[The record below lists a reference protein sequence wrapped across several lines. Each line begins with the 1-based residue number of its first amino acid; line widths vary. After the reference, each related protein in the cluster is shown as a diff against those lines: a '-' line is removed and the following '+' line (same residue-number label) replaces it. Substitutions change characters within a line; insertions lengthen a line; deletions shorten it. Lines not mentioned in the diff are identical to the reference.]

1 MATKL
6 QTRILNKISTWT
18 EWESV
23 KSTFKPLRGEICIV
37 EIPSGTSSTGLTPPA
52 TGIKVG
58 DGQHFFG
65 ELPWIQAVAGDV
77 TAWCKENMA
86 DFDSFKAQVAAAVAD
101 SEGGLQDAIDSL
113 GERVTNLEATVNTGD
128 NSNAKL
134 RQAITAVDGKA
145 DANAQ
150 NITGLTSTK
159 ADKTQ
164 VATDIATAKTAVLG
178 QKEGADFN
186 GTVMGAYEAAAA
198 AKDAAD
204 AASEAAGKALT
215 DAKAYTD
222 GKVTDILGKNDDN
235 SNFVGTVKGAYAA
248 AAAAQGKADTNA
260 GEITSIK
267 EDIQEI
273 NDMLGGAGEQ
283 TVAARLTALETN
295 DGVQD
300 GKIKDN
306 ADAIDANA
314 KAIKAEEERAMGV
327 EGDHETRIATME
339 NFWKA
344 ADDPVGTIDKLS
356 EIVDYISKD
365 TTGALDMA
373 KDIEANAKAIEDEV
387 ERAEKAEADLQDA
400 IDALYGDAA
409 VGTDTLGTVKDLA
422 EEAKQAASDNL
433 NTAKAYTDAAKEA
446 VLGEKGYAGTVKGAY
461 EAAAAASA
469 AAATA
474 DGKAVAAQGAA
485 DAAQGAADAAQD
497 DADAANTAIEKLL
510 GSSVSEANGKISTI
524 SFADGKISAT
534 RKDIVM
540 ADMSATEVFIFDCGS
555 ATVNAANL
563 TV

>member
-1 MATKL
+1 MATTKL

-58 DGQHFFG
+58 DGQHVFG

-86 DFDSFKAQVAAAVAD
+86 DFDKFKAQVAAAVAD
-101 SEGGLQDAIDSL
+101 SEGGLQDAIDGLSQ
-113 GERVTNLEATVNTGD
+113 RVTNLEATVNTGD

-164 VATDIATAKTAVLG
+164 VATDIATAKSAVLG
-178 QKEGADFN
+178 QKDGADFN
-186 GTVMGAYEAAAA
+186 GTVMGAYEAAAT

-204 AASEAAGKALT
+204 GASAAAAQALT

-248 AAAAQGKADTNA
+248 AASAQSKADTNA
-260 GEITSIK
+260 GDIVDIK
-267 EDIQEI
+267 QDIVDI
-273 NDMLGGAGEQ
+273 NNLLGGAGEES
-283 TVAARLTALETN
+283 VSARLEALEEASE
-295 DGVQD
+295 DHA
-300 GKIKDN
+300 GKIQN
-306 ADAIDANA
+306 NTDAIG
-314 KAIKAEEERAMGV
+314 AEKERAEGV
-327 EGDHETRIATME
+327 EAGFETRIATME

-365 TTGALDMA
+365 ESGAIDMA
-373 KDIEANAKAIEDEV
+373 KDIEANTKAIEAEV
-387 ERAEKAEADLQDA
+387 ERAGKAEADLQDA
-400 IDALYGDAA
+400 IDGLRGDALA
-409 VGTDTLGTVKDLA
+409 TDTLGTVKDLA

-433 NTAKAYTDAAKEA
+433 NTAKGYTDAEVTK
-446 VLGEKGYAGTVKGAY
+446 VLGTTEDGANYAGTVKGAY

-485 DAAQGAADAAQD
+485 DAAQD
-497 DADAANTAIEKLL
+497 DADAANTAISKLL

-524 SFADGKISAT
+524 SFADGKLTAT

>member
-1 MATKL
+1 
-6 QTRILNKISTWT
+6 
-18 EWESV
+18 
-23 KSTFKPLRGEICIV
+23 
-37 EIPSGTSSTGLTPPA
+37 
-52 TGIKVG
+52 
-58 DGQHFFG
+58 
-65 ELPWIQAVAGDV
+65 
-77 TAWCKENMA
+77 
-86 DFDSFKAQVAAAVAD
+86 
-101 SEGGLQDAIDSL
+101 
-113 GERVTNLEATVNTGD
+113 
-128 NSNAKL
+128 
-134 RQAITAVDGKA
+134 
-145 DANAQ
+145 
-150 NITGLTSTK
+150 
-159 ADKTQ
+159 
-164 VATDIATAKTAVLG
+164 
-178 QKEGADFN
+178 
-186 GTVMGAYEAAAA
+186 MGAYEAAAT

-204 AASEAAGKALT
+204 GASAAAAQALT

-273 NDMLGGAGEQ
+273 NDMLGGAGEES
-283 TVAARLTALETN
+283 VSARLDALEEASE
-295 DGVQD
+295 DHA
-300 GKIKDN
+300 GKIQN
-306 ADAIDANA
+306 NTDAIG
-314 KAIKAEEERAMGV
+314 AEKDRAMGV

-373 KDIEANAKAIEDEV
+373 KDIEANTKAIEAEV
-387 ERAEKAEADLQDA
+387 DRAEKAEADLQDA
-400 IDALYGDAA
+400 IDALRGDALA
-409 VGTDTLGTVKDLA
+409 TDTLGTVKDLA

-446 VLGEKGYAGTVKGAY
+446 VLGEKDYTGTVKGAY

-485 DAAQGAADAAQD
+485 DAAQD
-497 DADAANTAIEKLL
+497 DADAANTAISKLL

-524 SFADGKISAT
+524 SFADGKLTAT

>member
-1 MATKL
+1 MATTKL

-23 KSTFKPLRGEICIV
+23 KTTFKPLRGEICIV
-37 EIPSGTSSTGLTPPA
+37 EIPSGTASTGLTPPA

-86 DFDSFKAQVAAAVAD
+86 DFDKFKTQVAAAVAD
-101 SEGGLQDAIDSL
+101 SEGGLQDAIDGL
-113 GERVTNLEATVNTGD
+113 GQRITNLEATVNTGD

-164 VATDIATAKTAVLG
+164 VATDIATAKSAVLG
-178 QKEGADFN
+178 QKDGADFN
-186 GTVMGAYEAAAA
+186 GTVMGAYEAAAT

-204 AASEAAGKALT
+204 GASAAAAQALT

-283 TVAARLTALETN
+283 SVSARLDALEEASE
-295 DGVQD
+295 DHA
-300 GKIKDN
+300 GKIQN
-306 ADAIDANA
+306 NTDAIG
-314 KAIKAEEERAMGV
+314 AEKERAEGV
-327 EGDHETRIATME
+327 EAGFETRIATME

-365 TTGALDMA
+365 TTGAIDMA
-373 KDIEANAKAIEDEV
+373 ADIEANTKAIEDEV
-387 ERAEKAEADLQDA
+387 DRAEKAEADLQDA
-400 IDALYGDAA
+400 IDALRGDALA
-409 VGTDTLGTVKDLA
+409 TDTLGTVKGLA

-433 NTAKAYTDAAKEA
+433 NTAKGYTDAEITK
-446 VLGEKGYAGTVKGAY
+446 VLGTTDTGANYAGTVKGAY

-474 DGKAVAAQGAA
+474 DGKAVAAQTAA
-485 DAAQGAADAAQD
+485 NDAQD
-497 DADAANTAIEKLL
+497 DADAANTAIGKLL

-524 SFADGKISAT
+524 SFANGELTAT

-540 ADMSATEVFIFDCGS
+540 ADMSATEVFIFDCGT